1 MTQPMHADGF
11 LSQHL
16 ILVVEASKTA
26 NLARLKAVGMIMLDD
41 VAGFVADSRP
51 CLESPVAKHGAER
64 VDRLIDAGA

>member
-11 LSQHL
+11 LSQHS
-16 ILVVEASKTA
+16 ILVVEASRTA

-41 VAGFVADSRP
+41 VAGGLPTLPRKSR
-51 CLESPVAKHGAER
+51 AKHGAER